1 MRVFGLTG
9 GIASGKSTVARLL
22 AERGLPMVDAD
33 QLAREAVAPGS
44 LALEQIVGAFG
55 EGVLA
60 ADGSLDRKA
69 VAARVFSDAEQRRL
83 LNSIVHPRV
92 AELSRERF
100 AEHAARGD
108 ELIGYEVPLL
118 FENGLDAVFRPVV
131 LVALKPEQQQQRL
144 MARDGLDQ
152 DAAQARLA
160 AQWPLERKLA
170 GADFVLWNE
179 GSLAELQLAV
189 EALIPRLRA
198 FSVDGT

>member
-1 MRVFGLTG
+1 MRVFGLIG
-9 GIASGKSTVARLL
+9 GIASGKSTVARLIV
-22 AERGLPMVDAD
+22 GHGIPMVDAD

-44 LALEQIVGAFG
+44 LALAQIVSAFG

-69 VAARVFSDAEQRRL
+69 VAARVFADAEQRKL
-83 LNSIVHPRV
+83 LNGIVHPRV

-118 FENGLDAVFRPVV
+118 FENGLDAVFRPSV

-144 MARDGLDQ
+144 MARDGLEQ
-152 DAAQARLA
+152 EAAQARLA
-160 AQWPLERKLA
+160 AQWPLERKLER
-170 GADFVLWNE
+170 ADLVLWNE
-179 GSLAELQLAV
+179 GSLAELEAAV
-189 EALIPRLRA
+189 DGLMPRLRA
-198 FSVDGT
+198 FSVDRA